1 MRILYRKGKLR
12 VLLLLLFCMSL
23 YSFRVLYT
31 GRGMFGFLVWNLFL
45 ATIPYIMVVRLKRI
59 SSLWSYVLL
68 GFWLL
73 FLPNA
78 PYIITDFV
86 HLKYAVK
93 GLFWLDVLL
102 IYTFANTGLLLGILS
117 TYKVYQLVK
126 KKWNT
131 IIARI
136 VAFIVSLLSGF
147 GVYLGRFLR
156 FNSWDFF
163 ENPMFIVKR
172 SILSFNDYRSWLMTF
187 GLGTF
192 LWILFLVYQSFK
204 GETSE
209 V

>member
-1 MRILYRKGKLR
+1 MKILYKKGELWI
-12 VLLLLLFCMSL
+12 LLLLLFCMSL
-23 YSFRVLYT
+23 YSFRVFYT
-31 GRGMFGFLVWNLFL
+31 GKGMFGFLVWNLFL
-45 ATIPYIMVVRLKRI
+45 ATIPYIMVVKLKRI

-136 VAFIVSLLSGF
+136 VVFIVSLLSGF

-192 LWILFLVYQSFK
+192 LWILFLAYQSFRR
-204 GETSE
+204 ETS
-209 V
+209 